1 MKARQQADPP
11 REDSQRKLPL
21 PVFFFVLFFFVVF
34 FSFFFVGSLVGLDLF

>member
-21 PVFFFVLFFFVVF
+21 PVFFLFVFLSF
-34 FSFFFVGSLVGLDLF
+34 FFFVGSLVGLDLF